1 MGGGLMQLVAYG
13 AQDVYLTGNPQITFW
28 KVTYRRH
35 TNFAM
40 ESIEQT
46 FNGQADFGR
55 RVTCTIS
62 RNGDLAYRTY
72 LQVTLPEINQHM
84 NPNTAKSYGEMNTG
98 PYSGQGVYARW
109 LDFPGEQLISQ
120 VEVEIGG
127 QRIDRQYGDWMHI
140 WNQLTLSAEQERGY
154 NKMVGN
160 TTQLTFIT
168 DPLFDNVDGPCT
180 NDAPR
185 QVCAPR
191 NALPETT
198 LYVPLQF
205 WFCRNPGLALPL
217 IALQYH
223 EVRINLDLR
232 PIDECLWAVD
242 RLANDAGPDANSL
255 TNEEVANVAGR
266 NAKNTTGHKG
276 DACGKKVAA
285 AYAQSL
291 VAASLY
297 VDYVFLDTD
306 ERRRMA
312 QNPHEYLIEQLQF
325 TGDESVGSSSNKIKL
340 NFNHPCKELIWVVQ
354 PDENV
359 DYCASFDCNQTLF
372 QVFGAQPFNYTDAI
386 DALPN
391 AIHSFGSESSIAGPA
406 GYGSNGFITDAG
418 LFQQAGASDF
428 NAQGGGATL
437 PNVFYSAGEELSP
450 GTTVDKIPSNNLVRY
465 LGLERQT
472 FDKGQNGGTSTK
484 DRILNLLYGSMKSGS
499 FGDVNFTN
507 VGGKPA
513 QPLQQVASIATQL
526 ASLTNGPNQATKG
539 AGAQNVWNL
548 LQASAI
554 FNYFMPDLAG
564 SSDAPFDVVT
574 LLSKMWSDTNAL
586 IAKSSGDQ
594 SPKVADGAT
603 ALFALGS
610 VMDGKLWHEVFHN
623 QLSATTQSE
632 FVKDHFNADSN
643 DVSSVSLEPLLRVL
657 QRVMD
662 VYRRKYVLSGVQPDN
677 VNDAGSYRWNDVGS
691 PSAFNPR
698 EKGQQVNQD
707 GTVVGGYDS
716 LGGWDKTYS
725 AGNLNSYYNGQQ
737 PANPGVSDAGTFVL
751 TETSLT
757 MHCWGEN
764 PVITAK
770 LQLNGQDR
778 FSERE
783 GNYFDLVQPYQHHTR
798 NPDTGINVYSFALRP
813 EEHQPSGTC
822 NFSRIDN
829 ATLQLILSNA
839 TVEGTKT
846 AKVRV
851 YATNYN
857 VLRIMSGMGGL
868 AYSN

>member
-62 RNGDLAYRTY
+62 RNGDLAYRTL
-72 LQVTLPEINQHM
+72 LQVTLPEINQELR
-84 NPNTAKSYGEMNTG
+84 NGGGTG
-98 PYSGQGVYARW
+98 TGDVYARW

-140 WNQLTLSAEQERGY
+140 WNQLTLSSEQEKGY
-154 NKMVGN
+154 HKMIGN

-168 DPLFDNVDGPCT
+168 DPSFSEVDGPCEAS
-180 NDAPR
+180 APR
-185 QVCAPR
+185 NVCAPR

-198 LYVPLQF
+198 LYVPLLF

-232 PIDECLWAVD
+232 PIDECLWAVED
-242 RLANDAGPDANSL
+242 LACTGSSS
-255 TNEEVANVAGR
+255 
-266 NAKNTTGHKG
+266 AK
-276 DACGKKVAA
+276 VIS
-285 AYAQSL
+285 AYNQSL
-291 VAASLY
+291 VAASLF
-297 VDYVFLDTD
+297 VDYIFLDTD

-354 PDENV
+354 SEENT
-359 DYCASFDCNQTLF
+359 DYCSSLECNSTLYKTL
-372 QVFGAQPFNYTDAI
+372 GAQPFNYTDAI

-391 AIHSFGSESSIAGPA
+391 AIHAFGGKNAVSLDQNSFI
-406 GYGSNGFITDAG
+406 DASG
-418 LFQQAGASDF
+418 LFESAGAIDAS
-428 NAQGGGATL
+428 GAI
-437 PNVFYSAGEELSP
+437 SAMLWGDQQSNSP
-450 GTTVDKIPSNNLVRY
+450 AVA
-465 LGLERQT
+465 
-472 FDKGQNGGTSTK
+472 
-484 DRILNLLYGSMKSGS
+484 
-499 FGDVNFTN
+499 FG
-507 VGGKPA
+507 
-513 QPLQQVASIATQL
+513 ASA
-526 ASLTNGPNQATKG
+526 AAG
-539 AGAQNVWNL
+539 AG
-548 LQASAI
+548 S
-554 FNYFMPDLAG
+554 
-564 SSDAPFDVVT
+564 T
-574 LLSKMWSDTNAL
+574 
-586 IAKSSGDQ
+586 
-594 SPKVADGAT
+594 
-603 ALFALGS
+603 
-610 VMDGKLWHEVFHN
+610 
-623 QLSATTQSE
+623 
-632 FVKDHFNADSN
+632 
-643 DVSSVSLEPLLRVL
+643 
-657 QRVMD
+657 
-662 VYRRKYVLSGVQPDN
+662 
-677 VNDAGSYRWNDVGS
+677 
-691 PSAFNPR
+691 
-698 EKGQQVNQD
+698 
-707 GTVVGGYDS
+707 
-716 LGGWDKTYS
+716 
-725 AGNLNSYYNGQQ
+725 
-737 PANPGVSDAGTFVL
+737 VSDAGTFVL

-757 MHCWGEN
+757 LHCWGEN
-764 PVITAK
+764 PVVTAK

-783 GNYFDLVQPYQHHTR
+783 GTYFDLVQPFNHHTR
-798 NPDTGINVYSFALRP
+798 HPDTGINVYSFALRP

-829 ATLQLILSNA
+829 ATLQLVLSNA

-857 VLRIMSGMGGL
+857 VLRVMSGMGGL

>member
-28 KVTYRRH
+28 KVTYRRY

-72 LQVTLPEINQHM
+72 LQVTLPEINQQMLPTVAGNIHYSS
-84 NPNTAKSYGEMNTG
+84 PTDPQGDLYG
-98 PYSGQGVYARW
+98 VFARW
-109 LDFPGEQLISQ
+109 LDFPGEQMVSM

-140 WNQLTLSAEQERGY
+140 WNQLTLTAEQQRGY
-154 NKMVGN
+154 YKMVGN

-168 DPLFDNVDGPCT
+168 DPSFADVDGPCAT
-180 NDAPR
+180 TAPT

-198 LYVPLQF
+198 LYVPFQF
-205 WFCRNPGLALPL
+205 WYCRNPGLALPL

-223 EVRINLDLR
+223 EIKINLDLR
-232 PIDECLWAVD
+232 PIDECLWAVS
-242 RLANDAGPDANSL
+242 SL
-255 TNEEVANVAGR
+255 SG
-266 NAKNTTGHKG
+266 
-276 DACGKKVAA
+276 ACPTSTPTKVAT
-285 AYAQSL
+285 AYQQSL

-354 PDENV
+354 PDANV
-359 DYCASFDCNQTLF
+359 DYCASLICGTTLIA
-372 QVFGAQPFNYTDAI
+372 VLGAQPFNYTDAI
-386 DALPN
+386 DSLPN
-391 AIHSFGSESSIAGPA
+391 ALMAFGGPQAVLGSQNFIDSS
-406 GYGSNGFITDAG
+406 G
-418 LFQQAGASDF
+418 LFEQAGA
-428 NAQGGGATL
+428 ATAKI
-437 PNVFYSAGEELSP
+437 FDGWAYSAP
-450 GTTVDKIPSNNLVRY
+450 N
-465 LGLERQT
+465 
-472 FDKGQNGGTSTK
+472 FDASEAGGSFTNTK
-484 DRILNLLYGSMKSGS
+484 D
-499 FGDVNFTN
+499 T
-507 VGGKPA
+507 
-513 QPLQQVASIATQL
+513 AT
-526 ASLTNGPNQATKG
+526 
-539 AGAQNVWNL
+539 
-548 LQASAI
+548 
-554 FNYFMPDLAG
+554 
-564 SSDAPFDVVT
+564 SS
-574 LLSKMWSDTNAL
+574 
-586 IAKSSGDQ
+586 
-594 SPKVADGAT
+594 
-603 ALFALGS
+603 
-610 VMDGKLWHEVFHN
+610 
-623 QLSATTQSE
+623 
-632 FVKDHFNADSN
+632 
-643 DVSSVSLEPLLRVL
+643 
-657 QRVMD
+657 
-662 VYRRKYVLSGVQPDN
+662 
-677 VNDAGSYRWNDVGS
+677 
-691 PSAFNPR
+691 
-698 EKGQQVNQD
+698 
-707 GTVVGGYDS
+707 
-716 LGGWDKTYS
+716 
-725 AGNLNSYYNGQQ
+725 
-737 PANPGVSDAGTFVL
+737 VSDAGTFVL
-751 TETSLT
+751 SEASLD

-764 PVITAK
+764 PVVTAK

-783 GNYFDLVQPYQHHTR
+783 GTYFDLVQPYQHHTR
-798 NPDTGINVYSFALRP
+798 SPDTGINVYSFALRP

-829 ATLQLILSNA
+829 ATLQLVLSNA
-839 TVEGTKT
+839 TVGGTNT